1 MKRHGNLYYKIFF
14 FKNLCEAYRKAALG
28 RRYTNEVLR
37 FRDNLEANLMSI
49 QDDLVSKTYQ
59 PGNYWKFTLYEPKQ
73 RIIYVSPFRDRIV
86 HHAIMNVIEPI
97 WNGLFLHDSYACR
110 RMKGTH
116 MAMYRG
122 VDFFR
127 RAKQQCEKVYC
138 LKADISK
145 FFPSIN
151 HHVLMRIIEHKI
163 KCRDTLSLIRKIV
176 FNNGDESD
184 PGSKNMPIGSLLSQ
198 WAANLYLNE
207 LDYYIKHEMGVKF
220 YVRYMDDFVLLDA
233 DKARLH
239 AYKADISSY
248 LNERLQLQLNP
259 KSDIYP
265 ADRGIDF
272 VGYRIW
278 PSYRLI
284 RKTALVRATKRFKR
298 LSQEYEEGLVNLP
311 HVHSSVMSWL
321 GHCGHAHVL
330 NGKIKCLESLVL
342 KRPQPESKAGQSIA
356 QSNEL

>member
-1 MKRHGNLYYKIFF
+1 M
-14 FKNLCEAYRKAALG
+14 
-28 RRYTNEVLR
+28 R
-37 FRDNLEANLMSI
+37 FRDNLEDNLIVI
-49 QDDLVSKTYQ
+49 QDHLVSKEYQ
-59 PGNYWKFTLYEPKQ
+59 PGNYWKFTLYEPKM
-73 RIIYVSPFRDRIV
+73 RLIYVSPFRDRII
-86 HHAIMNVIEPI
+86 HHAIMNIIEPI
-97 WNGLFLHDSYACR
+97 WNGLFLDDSYACR

-116 MAMYRG
+116 MAMYRV

-127 RAKQQCEKVYC
+127 RAKQQYGKVYC

-151 HHVLMRIIEHKI
+151 HHVLMRIIERKI
-163 KCRDTLSLIRKIV
+163 KCRDTLNLIRKIV

-184 PGSKNMPIGSLLSQ
+184 PGSKDMPIGSLLSQ

-207 LDYYIKHEMGVKF
+207 LDYHIKHVMRVKF

-239 AYKADISSY
+239 GYKAEISAY
-248 LNERLQLQLNP
+248 LNEHLQLQLNP

-298 LSQEYEEGLVNLP
+298 LSNEYEQGLVDLA
-311 HVHSSVMSWL
+311 HVNSSVMSWL

-342 KRPQPESKAGQSIA
+342 KRPQRESKPLQPAA
-356 QSNEL
+356 QS